1 MLIYTCTPPLLA
13 ERFFNVQKSLPS
25 CFFFQARTVPQAEN
39 IQMSIASDLFQQPS
53 GYNCNNNRDLFQQP
67 SGYNCNN
74 NRDLFQ
80 QPSGYNCNNS
90 RDLFQQPSGSNPKNK
105 SFRAQ
110 EEPTQIRKAFGLN
123 KSLRALTQTTEASE
137 FRLTRKRNSEY
148 CSLLWNVVSDFES
161 SWVELVQSCR
171 FRLELRLQG

>member
-1 MLIYTCTPPLLA
+1 MLIYTCTAPLLA

-67 SGYNCNN
+67 SG
-74 NRDLFQ
+74 
-80 QPSGYNCNNS
+80 
-90 RDLFQQPSGSNPKNK
+90 SNPKNK

-110 EEPTQIRKAFGLN
+110 EKPTQIRKAFGLN

-137 FRLTRKRNSEY
+137 FRLTRKRSSEY

-171 FRLELRLQG
+171 FRFELRLQG